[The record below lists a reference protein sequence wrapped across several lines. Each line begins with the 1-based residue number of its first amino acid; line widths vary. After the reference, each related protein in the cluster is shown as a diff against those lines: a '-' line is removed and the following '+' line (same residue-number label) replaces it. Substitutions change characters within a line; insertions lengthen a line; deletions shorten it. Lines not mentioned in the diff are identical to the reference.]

1 MKRCYIPF
9 EPRSN
14 VAARKFALIAEC
26 DRIASKWN
34 ADGYEMTLRQLYYQ
48 LVAAGI
54 IPNNERSYKN
64 LGNLVAAARDGGLID
79 WDHIVDRTRAMKAN
93 PHWASPAEIIEIC
106 GRTYAIDTRSDQPT
120 YIEVWVEKEALAGI
134 VGGVCSRLDVPRFS
148 CRGYAS
154 ATAMHDAGRRFK
166 RKARRHGSL
175 VILHLGDHDPSGL
188 DMTDDIRKRVNLYSD
203 DSGIEVRR
211 IALTMAQVQALNLPP
226 NPAKLSDVRAAKYV
240 AQYGAESWELDA
252 LSPQY
257 IENLIETEVGALT
270 DYSLLVPRQ
279 DRERRERAELK
290 ALSDNY
296 DDAISAL
303 PCDAPDEEDDD
314 DDEE

>member
-1 MKRCYIPF
+1 
-9 EPRSN
+9 
-14 VAARKFALIAEC
+14 
-26 DRIASKWN
+26 
-34 ADGYEMTLRQLYYQ
+34 
-48 LVAAGI
+48 
-54 IPNNERSYKN
+54 
-64 LGNLVAAARDGGLID
+64 
-79 WDHIVDRTRAMKAN
+79 
-93 PHWASPAEIIEIC
+93 
-106 GRTYAIDTRSDQPT
+106 
-120 YIEVWVEKEALAGI
+120 
-134 VGGVCSRLDVPRFS
+134 
-148 CRGYAS
+148 
-154 ATAMHDAGRRFK
+154 
-166 RKARRHGSL
+166 
-175 VILHLGDHDPSGL
+175 
-188 DMTDDIRKRVNLYSD
+188 MTDDIRKRVNLYSD